1 MRIGGFQKFSLSDFP
16 GHPAAIVF
24 TQGCNFRCPF
34 CHNGDLIPET
44 PNDGLLIPE
53 DFVLSYLRS
62 RAGKLDGLVVTG
74 GEPTLQTDLTG
85 FLSKVRKIGY
95 RIKVDTNGSRP
106 DVLELLISG
115 GLVDFIAMDVKAPA
129 RSYDRL
135 TGVNAPIDEITR
147 SIDLL
152 SCCGIEHEFRT
163 THVSSLLSDDELDGV
178 AGMIPDGSTFRLQT
192 FNPSRAFDRS
202 LRTTDETR
210 R

>member
-135 TGVNAPIDEITR
+135 TGVNAPISEITR

-202 LRTTDETR
+202 LRTMDETR